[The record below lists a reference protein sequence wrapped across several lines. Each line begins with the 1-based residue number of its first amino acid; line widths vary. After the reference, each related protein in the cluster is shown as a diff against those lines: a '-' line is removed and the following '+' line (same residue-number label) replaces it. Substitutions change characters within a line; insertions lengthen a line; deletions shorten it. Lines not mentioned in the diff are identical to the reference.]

1 MEWGISLK
9 LFKIKSKVNKIKRQR
24 SLTFYIWTGFS
35 ILTIAVIILMWLFEI
50 VFLQNFYITMKTKDV
65 TSATKQ
71 IISAYNSSDSY
82 KSLDDI
88 AKKYELSIRIVSRY
102 GLRDLYSS
110 DDYMNGISIIH
121 GFADISIYVMDIQEN
136 DGYFC
141 RTVQSE
147 MDNSQTLLVG
157 STIYDSN
164 NNMLGY
170 LLVNAS
176 LDPVGSTVDILKK
189 QLVIVS
195 ILLLGISFILSY
207 FISKQIAKPIDEITK
222 SANRLAQGEYNI
234 KFKGGNYLECNELAD
249 TLTYASKQISKVDQ
263 QQRDLIAN
271 VSHDL
276 RTPLT
281 MIKAYAEMIRD
292 LSGNNPVKREEHLNI
307 IIEETDRLSLL
318 VNDMLDLSKLENGG
332 SSLTPVKFDIMTRLT
347 EIIERYKGISEKMG
361 YHIHFTPDSEAFVEC
376 DIVKIEQVIYNLIN
390 NAVNYTGDD
399 KNVYIKQINE
409 DGWVKITVTDTGQG
423 ISEDDL
429 KLIFN
434 KYYRAKMRREKIGT
448 GLGLSIVKAVLNR
461 HKFPYGV
468 QSTLDKGT
476 TFWFKIK
483 RCEPPTD
490 INEQ

>member
-1 MEWGISLK
+1 
-9 LFKIKSKVNKIKRQR
+9 
-24 SLTFYIWTGFS
+24 
-35 ILTIAVIILMWLFEI
+35 MWLFEI
-50 VFLQNFYITMKTKDV
+50 VFLQKFYITMKTNDV

-71 IISAYNSSDSY
+71 IISVYNSSNSY
-82 KSLDDI
+82 KTLDDI

-121 GFADISIYVMDIQEN
+121 GFADISVYVMDIQEN

-147 MDNSQTLLVG
+147 GDSSQTLLVG
-157 STIYDSN
+157 SNIYDSDN
-164 NNMLGY
+164 NLLGY
-170 LLVNAS
+170 LLVNAR

-189 QLVIVS
+189 QLVLVS
-195 ILLLGISFILSY
+195 ILLVAISFILSY

-222 SANRLAQGEYNI
+222 SANRLAQGEYDI
-234 KFKGGNYLECNELAD
+234 KFEGGNYLECNELAD

-318 VNDMLDLSKLENGG
+318 VNDMLDLSKLENGA

-390 NAVNYTGDD
+390 NAVNYTGED

-409 DGWVKITVTDTGQG
+409 ANWVKITVTDTGQG
-423 ISEDDL
+423 ISEEDL

-468 QSTLDKGT
+468 QSTLGKGT

-483 RCEPPTD
+483 RCEPPAD
-490 INEQ
+490 INQQ

>member
-1 MEWGISLK
+1 MG
-9 LFKIKSKVNKIKRQR
+9 FMG
-24 SLTFYIWTGFS
+24 LT
-35 ILTIAVIILMWLFEI
+35 LAVIILMWLFQI

-65 TSATKQ
+65 TKATNQ
-71 IISAYNSSDSY
+71 IIDAYNDDDSY
-82 KSLDDI
+82 ELLDNI
-88 AKKYELSIRIVSRY
+88 AKRNQLSIRIVSRY
-102 GLRDLYSS
+102 GMRDLYSNN
-110 DDYMNGISIIH
+110 DYMAGISIIH
-121 GFADISIYVMDIQEN
+121 GFSDISVYVMEIQEN

-141 RTVQSE
+141 KTVHSQQ
-147 MDNSQTLLVG
+147 DNSQTLLVG
-157 STIYDSN
+157 ATLYDDSDN
-164 NNMLGY
+164 ISGY

-176 LDPVGSTVDILKK
+176 LDPVGSTVDILQE
-189 QLVIVS
+189 QLIIISIVLIVIS
-195 ILLLGISFILSY
+195 SILSY
-207 FISKQIAKPIDEITK
+207 FISKMIAKPIDRITK
-222 SANRLAQGEYNI
+222 SANRLANGEYDI
-234 KFKGGNYLECNELAD
+234 KFIGGNYLECNELAD
-249 TLTYASKQISKVDQ
+249 TLTYASKQISKVDK

-292 LSGNNPVKREEHLNI
+292 LSGNNPTKREEHLNI

-332 SSLTPVKFDIMTRLT
+332 ISLTPVKFDIMTRLT

-361 YHIHFTPDSEAFVEC
+361 YHITFTPDTEAFVEC

-399 KNVYIKQINE
+399 KNVYVKQINE
-409 DGWVKITVTDTGQG
+409 KDWVKITVTDTGQG
-423 ISEDDL
+423 ISEEDL

-448 GLGLSIVKAVLNR
+448 GLGLSIVKAVLTK
-461 HKFPYGV
+461 HEFPYGV
-468 QSTLDKGT
+468 QSKLGEGT

-483 RCEPPTD
+483 RCETPID
-490 INEQ
+490 YE

>member
-1 MEWGISLK
+1 MKDDSTKKKNTHIHLK
-9 LFKIKSKVNKIKRQR
+9 AKKKK
-24 SLTFYIWTGFS
+24 SLTVYIWTGFML
-35 ILTIAVIILMWLFEI
+35 LTIAVIVLMWLFQV
-50 VFLQNFYITMKTKDV
+50 VFLQKFYITMKTRDV
-65 TSATKQ
+65 TNATNQ
-71 IISAYNSSDSY
+71 IVTAYNSDDNYQQLDS
-82 KSLDDI
+82 I
-88 AKKYELSIRIVSRY
+88 AKQNELAIRIVSRY
-102 GLRDLYSS
+102 GMRDLYSNN
-110 DDYMNGISIIH
+110 DYMNGFSIIH
-121 GFADISIYVMDIQEN
+121 GFADISQYIMEIQDS

-141 RTVQSE
+141 ETIESKK
-147 MDNSQTLLVG
+147 DGTQTLLVG
-157 STIYDSN
+157 ATLYDDN
-164 NNMLGY
+164 NDISGY
-170 LLVNAS
+170 LLVNAVIE
-176 LDPVGSTVDILKK
+176 PVGSTVDILQK
-189 QLVIVS
+189 QLVIIS
-195 ILLLGISFILSY
+195 ILLVIISLVLSY
-207 FISKQIAKPIDEITK
+207 FISKSIAKPIYTITK
-222 SANRLAQGEYNI
+222 SATRLAKGEYDI
-234 KFKGGNYLECNELAD
+234 KFDGGNYLECNELAD

-332 SSLTPVKFDIMTRLT
+332 ISLNAVKFDIKTRLA

-361 YHIHFTPDSEAFVEC
+361 YHITFTPDEEAFVEC

-399 KNVYIKQINE
+399 KNVYVRQINE
-409 DGWVKITVTDTGQG
+409 GDWVKITVTDTGQG
-423 ISEDDL
+423 IAEEDL

-448 GLGLSIVKAVLNR
+448 GLGLSIVKAVLNK
-461 HKFPYGV
+461 HQFPYGV
-468 QSTLDKGT
+468 QSKLGEGT

-483 RCEPPTD
+483 RCEKPLD
-490 INEQ
+490 VE

>member
-1 MEWGISLK
+1 
-9 LFKIKSKVNKIKRQR
+9 
-24 SLTFYIWTGFS
+24 
-35 ILTIAVIILMWLFEI
+35 
-50 VFLQNFYITMKTKDV
+50 MKTKNV
-65 TSATKQ
+65 TKATNEV
-71 IISAYNSSDSY
+71 IEAYNGDDY
-82 KSLDDI
+82 YEVLDNI
-88 AKKYELSIRIVSRY
+88 AKKNELSIRIVSRY
-102 GLRDLYSS
+102 GMRDLYSNN
-110 DDYMNGISIIH
+110 DYMGGLSIIH
-121 GFADISIYVMDIQEN
+121 GFSDISIYVMEIQETG
-136 DGYFC
+136 GYFC
-141 RTVQSE
+141 KTVQSQP
-147 MDNSQTLLVG
+147 DNSQTLLVG
-157 STIYDSN
+157 ATLYDNDKNIS
-164 NNMLGY
+164 GY

-176 LDPVGSTVDILKK
+176 LDPVGSTVDILQT
-189 QLVIVS
+189 QLILIS
-195 ILLLGISFILSY
+195 IILIIISSVLSY
-207 FISKQIAKPIDEITK
+207 FISKMIAKPIDKITK
-222 SANRLAQGEYNI
+222 SANRLAQGEYDI
-234 KFKGGNYLECNELAD
+234 KFTGGNYLECNQLAD
-249 TLTYASKQISKVDQ
+249 TLTYASKQISKVDK

-332 SSLTPVKFDIMTRLT
+332 ISLTPVKFDIMTRLT
-347 EIIERYKGISEKMG
+347 EIIERYKGLSEKMG
-361 YHIHFTPDSEAFVEC
+361 YHITFTPDTEAFVEC

-399 KNVYIKQINE
+399 KNVYVKQINE
-409 DGWVKITVTDTGQG
+409 DDWVKITVTDTGQG
-423 ISEDDL
+423 IAEEDL

-448 GLGLSIVKAVLNR
+448 GLGLSIVKAVLTK

-468 QSTLDKGT
+468 QSKLGEGT

-490 INEQ
+490 YE

>member
-9 LFKIKSKVNKIKRQR
+9 PLKIKKIVTKTKSKR
-24 SLTFYIWTGFS
+24 SLTFYIWTAFMG
-35 ILTIAVIILMWLFEI
+35 LTLAVVVLMWLFQI

-65 TSATKQ
+65 TKATNQ
-71 IISAYNSSDSY
+71 IINAYN
-82 KSLDDI
+82 DDNFYTLADNI
-88 AKKYELSIRIVSRY
+88 AKKNELSIRVVSRY
-102 GLRDLYSS
+102 GMRDLYSNN
-110 DDYMNGISIIH
+110 DYMGGMSIIH
-121 GFADISIYVMDIQEN
+121 GFSDISLYVMEIQEN
-136 DGYFC
+136 NGYFC
-141 RTVQSE
+141 KTVQSKL
-147 MDNSQTLLVG
+147 DGSQTLLVG
-157 STIYDSN
+157 AYLYDN
-164 NNMLGY
+164 DGNILGY
-170 LLVNAS
+170 LLVNSS
-176 LDPVGSTVDILKK
+176 LDPVGSTVDILQK
-189 QLVIVS
+189 QLIIISIVL
-195 ILLLGISFILSY
+195 IFISSVLSY
-207 FISKQIAKPIDEITK
+207 FISKMIVKPIDKITK
-222 SANRLAQGEYNI
+222 SANRLAKGEYDI
-234 KFKGGNYLECNELAD
+234 QFTGGNYLECNELAD
-249 TLTYASKQISKVDQ
+249 TLTYASKQISKVDK

-332 SSLTPVKFDIMTRLT
+332 ISLTPVKFDIMTRLT
-347 EIIERYKGISEKMG
+347 EIIERYKGVSEKMG
-361 YHIHFTPDSEAFVEC
+361 YHITFTPDTEAFVEC

-399 KNVYIKQINE
+399 KNVFVKQINE
-409 DGWVKITVTDTGQG
+409 KDWVKITVTDTGQG
-423 ISEDDL
+423 ISEEDL

-448 GLGLSIVKAVLNR
+448 GLGLSIVKAVLIK

-468 QSTLDKGT
+468 QSKLGEGT

-483 RCEPPTD
+483 RCEPPKD
-490 INEQ
+490 YE

>member
-1 MEWGISLK
+1 MKINPKITNIIKNKHRNLK
-9 LFKIKSKVNKIKRQR
+9 KKR
-24 SLTFYIWTGFS
+24 SLTSYIWTGFIS
-35 ILTIAVIILMWLFEI
+35 LTIAVIVLMWLFQV
-50 VFLQNFYITMKTKDV
+50 VFLQKFYIIMKTGDV
-65 TSATKQ
+65 TNATNQ
-71 IISAYNSSDSY
+71 IISAYNSDNNY
-82 KSLDDI
+82 ELFDNI
-88 AKKYELSIRIVSRY
+88 AKQNELSIRIVSRY
-102 GLRDLYSS
+102 GMRDLYSNNG
-110 DDYMNGISIIH
+110 YMNGFSIIH
-121 GFADISIYVMDIQEN
+121 GFADISNYIMEIQEN

-141 RTVQSE
+141 KTIQSKK
-147 MDNSQTLLVG
+147 DDTQTLLVG
-157 STIYDSN
+157 ATLYDSN
-164 NNMLGY
+164 NDIAGY
-170 LLVNAS
+170 LLVNAVIE
-176 LDPVGSTVDILKK
+176 PVGSTVEILQK
-189 QLVIVS
+189 QLIIIS
-195 ILLLGISFILSY
+195 ILLIIISFILSY
-207 FISKQIAKPIDEITK
+207 FISKIIAKPIDTITK

-234 KFKGGNYLECNELAD
+234 KFEGGSYLECNELAD

-332 SSLTPVKFDIMTRLT
+332 ISLNFVKFDIMTRLT
-347 EIIERYKGISEKMG
+347 EIIERYKGVSEKMG
-361 YHIHFTPDSEAFVEC
+361 YHITFTPDTEAFVEC

-399 KNVYIKQINE
+399 KNIYVKQINE
-409 DGWVKITVTDTGQG
+409 DDWVKVTITDTGQG
-423 ISEDDL
+423 INEEDL

-448 GLGLSIVKAVLNR
+448 GLGLSIVKAVLNK

-468 QSTLDKGT
+468 QSKLGEGT

-483 RCEPPTD
+483 RCEPPLD
-490 INEQ
+490 INQQ